1 MASLIAQN
9 TKNIIKAKG
18 LKQSAVAAFAGY
30 SEKTFSN
37 MLNGRKII
45 SDRDVKAIADALK
58 VTPNELFGC

>member
-37 MLNGRKII
+37 MLMVGK
-45 SDRDVKAIADALK
+45 SSQTAMLK
-58 VTPNELFGC
+58 QSPMPLR